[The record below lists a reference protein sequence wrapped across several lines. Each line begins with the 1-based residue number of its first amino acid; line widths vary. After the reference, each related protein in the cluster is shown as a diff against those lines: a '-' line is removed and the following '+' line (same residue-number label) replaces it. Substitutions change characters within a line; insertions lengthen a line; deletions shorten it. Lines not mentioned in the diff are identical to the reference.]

1 MRYSQLFIVFM
12 AILWVF
18 LPLSQNSRF
27 VFLGIIAIYLALH
40 NYVGYNWSR
49 QGKIVLRKYKQL
61 TKKMGEKYGPAVYLI
76 LFVFLPLAL
85 GLYVFITGLMLNA
98 M

>member
-27 VFLGIIAIYLALH
+27 IFLGLIAMYLALH
-40 NYVGYNWSR
+40 NFVGFRLSR
-49 QGKIVLRKYKQL
+49 QEKIALKKYKQL
-61 TKKMGEKYGPAVYLI
+61 TKKMGEKYGPTVYLI
-76 LFVFLPLAL
+76 VFVFLPFAL
-85 GLYVFITGLMLNA
+85 GLYVLLTGLMLKV

>member
-18 LPLSQNSRF
+18 LPLSQNNRF
-27 VFLGIIAIYLALH
+27 VFLGIITIYLALH
-40 NYVGYNWSR
+40 NFIGYR
-49 QGKIVLRKYKQL
+49 LACQGKTVLRKYKQL
-61 TKKMGEKYGPAVYLI
+61 TKKMGEKYGPPVYLI
-76 LFVFLPLAL
+76 LFVFLPFAL
-85 GLYVFITGLMLNA
+85 GLYVLITGLMLKV